1 MNQAEL
7 LNRAQASRLLHAT
20 FPEIAQRTWYMRVR
34 ADGIRGTYKG
44 GFGFN
49 IEKRRG
55 SCDDHYTAADVIA
68 KAKAW
73 REKNG
78 CP

>member
-1 MNQAEL
+1 
-7 LNRAQASRLLHAT
+7 
-20 FPEIAQRTWYMRVR
+20 MRVR

-55 SCDDHYTAADVIA
+55 SCDDHYTAADVVA